1 MVIVIITKDPEVV
14 SATEGAFQPNDDV
27 RIFADWSEAL
37 SACQDAELMF
47 VDLIATLDKPHRI
60 AGYERFAEAK
70 MAHPEASSVPLVL
83 IAAPEDYELDFMTG
97 YPNFVFMHVRRPLNY
112 KVFRRATTYV

>member
-14 SATEGAFQPNDDV
+14 AATEGAFQPNDDV
-27 RIFADWSEAL
+27 RIFSDWSAAL
-37 SACQDAELMF
+37 DACSDAELMF

-70 MAHPEASSVPLVL
+70 MAHPEANAIPLVL
-83 IAAPEDYELDFMTG
+83 IAAPDDYELDFMTG